1 MGCTG
6 AAVVSG
12 AEDRRNAGL
21 SDLRAGTIQGV
32 AFQAVRHSLLLLSRL
47 LIGLRVE
54 GTSNVPAEGGVLI
67 VSNHLCNADPLF
79 VSVACP
85 RPTHFM
91 AKKELFEVPVLRWA
105 MRKFGEF
112 PVDRGAADRW
122 AIKRSFATLEQ
133 GIALGMFPEG
143 TRSRSG
149 ALKEALPGAGLIGL
163 RGGVPIVPV
172 AVIGTEKLPLLGSK
186 ALGASWRGFRGA
198 RVVFGEPFT
207 IPAHLDGKRVTSDQA
222 TEIMMRR
229 IATLLPESYR
239 GVYGGD
245 TD

>member
-1 MGCTG
+1 MSRFDQ
-6 AAVVSG
+6 A
-12 AEDRRNAGL
+12 RNADL
-21 SDLRAGTIQGV
+21 SNLRAGTIQGLP
-32 AFQAVRHSLLLLSRL
+32 FRLVRSSLLLLSRL

-54 GTSNVPAEGGVLI
+54 GAGNVPREGGVLI

-79 VSVACP
+79 VSIACP

-91 AKKELFEVPVLRWA
+91 AKRELFEVPVLGWA
-105 MRKFGEF
+105 MVAFGEF

-122 AIKRSFATLEQ
+122 AIKRAIATAEQ

-149 ALKEALPGAGLIGL
+149 ALKQALPGAGLIGL
-163 RGGVPIVPV
+163 RGNVPIVPV
-172 AVIGTEKLPLLGSK
+172 AVIGTEKLPLLGSR

-207 IPAHLDGKRVTSDQA
+207 IPAQLDGKRVTSDQA
-222 TEIMMRR
+222 TEMMMRK
-229 IATLLPESYR
+229 IAALLPEQYR
-239 GVYGGD
+239 GVYAEGAAPSPD
-245 TD
+245 A